1 MPKKKTTM
9 QRTRHNIILILLLLI
24 ASNTMGQRFI
34 NLTADEVTIDSVMP
48 VVSYALPLPS
58 DYSDSIYTA
67 EILYPEFLDMDDD
80 DIARYNRIA
89 SRDGLPSLIPGSGV
103 GAVPP
108 LPSIHQDIVV
118 SRKKPVMLF
127 TLTPVAY
134 NEGRYR
140 FLVSFML
147 KITSKPADRS
157 MRAKSDGASGVTPTS
172 GTDIS
177 SRYAQHSVLSS
188 GKWAKIRSEERR

>member
-48 VVSYALPLPS
+48 VVSYALLLPS

-89 SRDGLPSLIPGSGV
+89 SRDG
-103 GAVPP
+103 
-108 LPSIHQDIVV
+108 IVE
-118 SRKKPVMLF
+118 SRAQLDAASSQLRRWAAAMIAAGGWILEDP
-127 TLTPVAY
+127 
-134 NEGRYR
+134 
-140 FLVSFML
+140 
-147 KITSKPADRS
+147 
-157 MRAKSDGASGVTPTS
+157 RA
-172 GTDIS
+172 
-177 SRYAQHSVLSS
+177 Q
-188 GKWAKIRSEERR
+188 E

>member
-1 MPKKKTTM
+1 M

-48 VVSYALPLPS
+48 VISYALPLPS

-89 SRDGLPSLIPGSGV
+89 SRPAVAHTGKRCWRCVSATHHSPGYSRVTEKAGDAFHADPCRIQRRALPFPRQLHAEDNV
-103 GAVPP
+103 
-108 LPSIHQDIVV
+108 
-118 SRKKPVMLF
+118 K
-127 TLTPVAY
+127 TC
-134 NEGRYR
+134 
-140 FLVSFML
+140 
-147 KITSKPADRS
+147 
-157 MRAKSDGASGVTPTS
+157 
-172 GTDIS
+172 
-177 SRYAQHSVLSS
+177 
-188 GKWAKIRSEERR
+188 